1 MKILTYIFIIILSE
15 LAMPQNFDLEQNLYN
30 DYEKFR
36 EKTLTHRKFKHSD
49 ILPLIEQ
56 LKNNKDF
63 TVNKA
68 GTSFE
73 SRDLFLISIGQGE
86 KKVFLWS
93 QMHGDEPTAT
103 AALFDIFNFFTDT
116 SYSKIKKH
124 ILSKVKLYF
133 LPMVNPDG
141 AERFIRRNYFDID
154 INRDAVRL
162 QSNESIILKNVFDS
176 LKADF
181 GFNLHDQDP
190 RYSAGNSLK
199 SAAISFLAPAF
210 NYEKDVDPVRLKSIQ
225 LIGRLTKILNKFIP
239 GHIAKYSDDFEPR
252 AFGDNFQKWGTS
264 TILVESGGWK
274 DDPEKQFLRKINFL
288 LLVSAFKEIAD
299 GGYKTES
306 PDTYENIPFNG
317 KYLFDLLLRNMNLNH
332 NGTKI
337 KIDLGINFVEYQSKE
352 NNKIFRRSVVQDL
365 GDLSIFYGFEDIDFS
380 GYDLE
385 TGKTFS
391 DSMISIKGI
400 NDDELYDFYSKGYTM
415 LSTGDSI
422 EGRFVDLPINFSF
435 GEFEDRESLPKI
447 GQPADFILKKD
458 GVIKYVVV
466 NGHIQKVQ
474 KGREFRGNGLYYK

>member
-1 MKILTYIFIIILSE
+1 MF
-15 LAMPQNFDLEQNLYN
+15 
-30 DYEKFR
+30 
-36 EKTLTHRKFKHSD
+36 
-49 ILPLIEQ
+49 
-56 LKNNKDF
+56 
-63 TVNKA
+63 
-68 GTSFE
+68 
-73 SRDLFLISIGQGE
+73 
-86 KKVFLWS
+86 
-93 QMHGDEPTAT
+93 
-103 AALFDIFNFFTDT
+103 
-116 SYSKIKKH
+116 
-124 ILSKVKLYF
+124 
-133 LPMVNPDG
+133 
-141 AERFIRRNYFDID
+141 
-154 INRDAVRL
+154 
-162 QSNESIILKNVFDS
+162 FDS

-190 RYSAGNSLK
+190 RYSAGNSSK

-274 DDPEKQFLRKINFL
+274 DDPEKQFLRKMNFL

-299 GGYKTES
+299 GSYKKES

-435 GEFEDRESLPKI
+435 GEFENLENFPKI
-447 GQPADFILKKD
+447 GQQANFILKKD
-458 GVIKYVVV
+458 GIIKYVVI

-474 KGREFRGNGLYYK
+474 KGREFKGNGLYYK